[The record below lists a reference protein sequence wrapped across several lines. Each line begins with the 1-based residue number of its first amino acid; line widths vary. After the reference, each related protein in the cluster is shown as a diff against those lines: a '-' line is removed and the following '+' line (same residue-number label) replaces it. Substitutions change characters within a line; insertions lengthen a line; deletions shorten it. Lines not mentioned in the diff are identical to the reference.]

1 MSIEGAVQS
10 IWPVPPQWWLLAQWQ
25 STSAHSAACALDRI
39 ALVHALP
46 VHIIFKILSLSFKF
60 FGRNQMFLKLIQCTP
75 SPERCNDATELFAMS
90 PKVFAFGI
98 EKAKKK
104 KKKKDGKRLVCV
116 QKINQFASESDDLFG
131 WVMQRDARRAQGT
144 LGTLC
149 SVFMLV
155 FPSLLHLSVYI
166 TPYAP
171 FFLVVVVVVVA
182 DSLHY
187 AHRLGNGQD
196 GLLRLLLIILGA
208 LFARKFSSDAAS
220 VQFGLLRGVAHAVC
234 GVHLFFLFLLPTWA
248 TFFCQLTRSSTRIWC
263 TLFPPIASL
272 RMRHSVSLAGVTA
285 ATVDAGSC
293 GTVTEKEF

>member
-25 STSAHSAACALDRI
+25 STTAHSAACALDRI

-75 SPERCNDATELFAMS
+75 SPERCNAATELLAMS

-104 KKKKDGKRLVCV
+104 KKKDGKRLVCV
-116 QKINQFASESDDLFG
+116 QRINQFASESDDLFG

-149 SVFMLV
+149 SVFVLV

-171 FFLVVVVVVVA
+171 FFLVVVVVVVVA

-234 GVHLFFLFLLPTWA
+234 GVHLFFFF
-248 TFFCQLTRSSTRIWC
+248 FFCRLGRRSSVSWLDHQLGFDA
-263 TLFPPIASL
+263 LFFLQSPL
-272 RMRHSVSLAGVTA
+272 
-285 ATVDAGSC
+285 
-293 GTVTEKEF
+293 

>member
-1 MSIEGAVQS
+1 MSIEGALQS

-60 FGRNQMFLKLIQCTP
+60 FGRNQMLLKLIQCTP
-75 SPERCNDATELFAMS
+75 SPERCNDATELLAMS

-98 EKAKKK
+98 EKAKK

-131 WVMQRDARRAQGT
+131 WVMQRDARHAQDTGHT
-144 LGTLC
+144 VFSLC
-149 SVFMLV
+149 AC
-155 FPSLLHLSVYI
+155 FP
-166 TPYAP
+166 
-171 FFLVVVVVVVA
+171 
-182 DSLHY
+182 
-187 AHRLGNGQD
+187 
-196 GLLRLLLIILGA
+196 
-208 LFARKFSSDAAS
+208 FSSTPFGVYHPLRTILLGGGGGGGGRLAS
-220 VQFGLLRGVAHAVC
+220 LRAPSGEWSRWPSSPFSYHSRSTFRSQVFFRCSIGSVLRGVAHAVC
-234 GVHLFFLFLLPTWA
+234 GVHLFLLLLLPTWA

>member
-1 MSIEGAVQS
+1 
-10 IWPVPPQWWLLAQWQ
+10 
-25 STSAHSAACALDRI
+25 
-39 ALVHALP
+39 
-46 VHIIFKILSLSFKF
+46 
-60 FGRNQMFLKLIQCTP
+60 
-75 SPERCNDATELFAMS
+75 
-90 PKVFAFGI
+90 
-98 EKAKKK
+98 
-104 KKKKDGKRLVCV
+104 
-116 QKINQFASESDDLFG
+116 
-131 WVMQRDARRAQGT
+131 MQRDARRAQGT

-149 SVFMLV
+149 SVFVLV

-234 GVHLFFLFLLPTWA
+234 GVHLFFSFSSADLGDVLLSADSIINSDLMHSFSSNRLFKDAALRV
-248 TFFCQLTRSSTRIWC
+248 TRWRHC
-263 TLFPPIASL
+263 
-272 RMRHSVSLAGVTA
+272 RHSRCWLLWDSYRERILAVGHQSFTELADTYLA
-285 ATVDAGSC
+285 AAGIFGKYLARNLALLFIRTLGLLNEGSFVDSIVC
-293 GTVTEKEF
+293 GCLSMALVVMFTRVL

>member
-75 SPERCNDATELFAMS
+75 SPERCNDATELLAMS

-98 EKAKKK
+98 EKAKK

-131 WVMQRDARRAQGT
+131 WVMQRDARRAQDT

-149 SVFMLV
+149 SVFVLV

-196 GLLRLLLIILGA
+196 GLLRLFLIILGA

-220 VQFGLLRGVAHAVC
+220 VQFFAVSPMLC
-234 GVHLFFLFLLPTWA
+234 VVFIFFFFFFCRLGRRSSVSWLGHQLGFDALFFLQSPL
-248 TFFCQLTRSSTRIWC
+248 
-263 TLFPPIASL
+263 
-272 RMRHSVSLAGVTA
+272 
-285 ATVDAGSC
+285 
-293 GTVTEKEF
+293 